1 MANPEVGDARL
12 QAALNYACGE
22 GGADCKAIQ
31 PGAACFE
38 PNTMVAHASYA
49 FNDYYQRKG
58 RSIGTCDFAGAAYVV
73 YHAPSEPR
81 PRSVFSRR
89 DSTAL
94 ILNESC
100 SCSPTGDPVT
110 CNLTVVCCSVLC
122 RDWKVRAAMAGFGLK
137 KQQRSLKDMLRS
149 NVPVSRK
156 SSV

>member
-1 MANPEVGDARL
+1 MANAMVGEQRL

-73 YHAPSEPR
+73 NQAPSM
-81 PRSVFSRR
+81 SSRR
-89 DSTAL
+89 S
-94 ILNESC
+94 
-100 SCSPTGDPVT
+100 SP
-110 CNLTVVCCSVLC
+110 S
-122 RDWKVRAAMAGFGLK
+122 RAFPIP
-137 KQQRSLKDMLRS
+137 QQKI
-149 NVPVSRK
+149 VPFS
-156 SSV
+156 